1 MEAIMLNDIERH
13 LGAVE
18 RRVVSLERDGAP
30 ARAVILSRIY
40 ETTVDDLWD
49 AVTNKERLPRWFAPV
64 EGDLQIGGRYQVENN
79 AGGEIVQCEPPRMFS
94 LTWEFGGDV
103 SWVDVKL
110 KAESLEAAHLI
121 LTHTAK
127 MSPHWEQFGPGAVG
141 VGWELG
147 LLGLALYLAD
157 AEADKLDEGAF
168 AASAGGK
175 VFVRGSS
182 EKWGGAAISA
192 GEDPKKAV
200 ASASRT
206 AAFYTG
212 ETEAS

>member
-1 MEAIMLNDIERH
+1 MLNDIERH

-18 RRVVSLERDGAP
+18 RRDFSLERDGAP
-30 ARAVILSRIY
+30 ARAVVLSRLY

-49 AVTNKERLPRWFAPV
+49 AVTNKERLPRWFAAV

-79 AGGEIVQCEPPRMFS
+79 AGGEITQCEPPRMFS

-103 SWVDVKL
+103 SWVDVEL
-110 KAESLEAAHLI
+110 KAEIPKMARLT

-157 AEADKLDEGAF
+157 SEADKLDEEAF
-168 AASAGGK
+168 AASAEGK
-175 VFVRGSS
+175 AFMRGSS
-182 EKWGGAAISA
+182 EKWGEAAISA
-192 GEDPKKAV
+192 GEDPGKAL

-206 AAFYTG
+206 AAFYNG

>member
-1 MEAIMLNDIERH
+1 MLNDIERH

-18 RRVVSLERDGAP
+18 RTVVSLERNGAP
-30 ARAVILSRIY
+30 VRAVILSRTY
-40 ETTVDDLWD
+40 ETTIDDLWE
-49 AVTNKERLPRWFAPV
+49 AVTNQERLPRWFAV
-64 EGDLQIGGRYQVENN
+64 VQGDLRLGGRYQVEGN
-79 AGGEIVQCEPPRMFS
+79 AGGEIVQCEPPRLFS
-94 LTWEFGGDV
+94 LTWKFGGDV
-103 SWVDVKL
+103 SWVDVEL
-110 KAESLEAAHLI
+110 KVESLEVARLT

-127 MSPHWEQFGPGAVG
+127 VSPHWEQFGPGAGG

-157 AEADKLDEGAF
+157 AEADKLDEEAF

-175 VFVRGSS
+175 AFVRGSS
-182 EKWGGAAISA
+182 KKWGAAAISA
-192 GEDPKKAV
+192 GEDTKKAL